1 MTKVRTIRASEPSR
15 SVVHDGHLYR
25 FRFSDSMTVAD
36 YDEWVRQVDEGDS
49 QCRSVIVDIDGN
61 PPAQYPDEV
70 IDACVGELRRFFKR
84 MFSNG
89 LKDLGE
95 SMERSL
101 AGLGVASKPLA
112 LAGLGVASKPLALA
126 GLGVASKPLALAGL
140 GVASKPLALAGLG
153 VASRPLAHLG
163 EGLRTE
169 DYEPHPLITPLSPA
183 DRVVDEIRALPD
195 RLREER
201 RPLVQAGL
209 RWTGDKIVPGV
220 IVGVITFALLWA
232 ATEFFG

>member
-1 MTKVRTIRASEPSR
+1 MVRRIRVSAPSH
-15 SVVHDGHLYR
+15 SIVHDGNRYE
-25 FRFSDSMTVAD
+25 FRSKSMTVGD
-36 YDEWVRQVDEGDS
+36 YGEWVTQVDDCDP

-70 IDACVGELRRFFKR
+70 VDACIGELRRFFKR
-84 MFSNG
+84 MFSSG

-95 SMERSL
+95 SMERSLAGLGVASKPLALAGLGVASAKPLAL

-169 DYEPHPLITPLSPA
+169 DYEPHPLISPLS
-183 DRVVDEIRALPD
+183 ISGQG
-195 RLREER
+195 R
-201 RPLVQAGL
+201 R
-209 RWTGDKIVPGV
+209 
-220 IVGVITFALLWA
+220 
-232 ATEFFG
+232 